1 MIKNFFWTSISLFC
15 LSSFAADIPGGMNRS
30 AEVLPS
36 NSYEMLLS
44 PGFTLQPSGA
54 YLSSEVRYQ
63 ANEEMAAGLGFGAGE
78 VGFNFGLAGTWYVL
92 ADDGRQPGL
101 SISGGLHFNR
111 LLESNYFAVRIS
123 PTVSKNLAVN
133 WGRISPYAS
142 AHLTP
147 NFRLG
152 KPENNLALKAS
163 VGTEFLVKPW
173 GDMRLVAEAGVGV
186 ANSVSEFRLAVA
198 YPFVA
203 L

>member
-1 MIKNFFWTSISLFC
+1 MLKNIILTLLALFC
-15 LSSFAADIPGGMNRS
+15 LSSLAGDIPGGMNRS

-36 NSYEMLLS
+36 NSFEMLLS

-78 VGFNFGLAGTWYVL
+78 VGFNFGLTGTWYIL
-92 ADDGRQPGL
+92 ADNGTQPGVSL
-101 SISGGLHFNR
+101 SGGLHFNR
-111 LLESNYFAVRIS
+111 LTEANYFAVRIS
-123 PTVSKNLAVN
+123 PTVSKNLAMS

-152 KPENNLALKAS
+152 LPDNSLAMKAS

-173 GDMRLVAEAGVGV
+173 GDMRLVAEAGLGV
-186 ANSVSEFRLAVA
+186 SNSVSEFMLAIA

>member
-1 MIKNFFWTSISLFC
+1 MIKNFLCTLVTLFSLA
-15 LSSFAADIPGGMNRS
+15 SVAADIPGGMNRS

-36 NSYEMLLS
+36 NSYEVLLS
-44 PGFTLQPSGA
+44 PGFTLEPSGA

-78 VGFNFGLAGTWYVL
+78 VGFNFGLSGTWYIL
-92 ADDGRQPGL
+92 ADDGQQPGVSL
-101 SISGGLHFNR
+101 SGGLHFNR

-123 PTVSKNLAVN
+123 PTVSKNLSVT

-152 KPENNLALKAS
+152 SPENNLAVKTS
-163 VGTEFLVKPW
+163 IGTEFLVRPW

-186 ANSVSEFRLAVA
+186 SNRVS
-198 YPFVA
+198 
-203 L
+203 

>member
-1 MIKNFFWTSISLFC
+1 MLRNFILTLLSLFC
-15 LSSFAADIPGGMNRS
+15 LSTLAADIPGGMNRS
-30 AEVLPS
+30 AEALPS

-44 PGFTLQPSGA
+44 PGFTLDPQGA

-63 ANEEMAAGLGFGAGE
+63 ANEEAAAGFGFGAGE
-78 VGFNFGLAGTWYVL
+78 VGFNFGLTGTWYVM
-92 ADDGRQPGL
+92 ADDGTQPGL
-101 SISGGLHFNR
+101 SVSGGLHFNR

-123 PTVSKNLAVN
+123 PTVSKNIGVN
-133 WGRISPYAS
+133 WGRITPYAT

-152 KPENNLALKAS
+152 APDNSLSLKAS
-163 VGTEFLVKPW
+163 LGTEFLVKPW

-186 ANSVSEFRLAVA
+186 ASSVSEFMLAVA

>member
-1 MIKNFFWTSISLFC
+1 MFRNFILTLLALFC
-15 LSSFAADIPGGMNRS
+15 LSTLASDIPGGMNRS

-44 PGFTLQPSGA
+44 PGFTLQPAGA

-63 ANEEMAAGLGFGAGE
+63 ANEEMAAGFGFGAGE
-78 VGFNFGLAGTWYVL
+78 VGFNFGLNGTYYVL
-92 ADDGRQPGL
+92 ADDGRQPAL
-101 SISGGLHFNR
+101 SITGGLHFNR
-111 LLESNYFAVRIS
+111 LLESNYFAVRVS
-123 PTVSKNLAVN
+123 PTVSKNFPMS

-142 AHLTP
+142 MHLTP

-152 KPENNLALKAS
+152 APDNALALKTS
-163 VGTEFLVKPW
+163 VGTEILVKNW
-173 GDMRLVAEAGVGV
+173 GDMRFVTEVGVGV
-186 ANSVSEFRLAVA
+186 ANSVSELMFAVA

>member
-1 MIKNFFWTSISLFC
+1 MLKNIILTLLALFC
-15 LSSFAADIPGGMNRS
+15 LSSLAADIPGGMNRS

-44 PGFTLQPSGA
+44 PGFTLEPSGA

-63 ANEEMAAGLGFGAGE
+63 ANEEVAAGLAFGAGE

-92 ADDGRQPGL
+92 GDDGSQPAL
-101 SISGGLHFNR
+101 SVSGGLHFNR
-111 LLESNYFAVRIS
+111 LLENNYFAVRIS
-123 PTVSKNLAVN
+123 PTVSKNLPAT
-133 WGRISPYAS
+133 WGRITPYAA

-152 KPENNLALKAS
+152 APENNLALKAS
-163 VGTEFLVKPW
+163 IGTEFLVKPW

-186 ANSVSEFRLAVA
+186 SNSVSEFMLAVA

>member
-1 MIKNFFWTSISLFC
+1 MLRNFILTLLALFC
-15 LSSFAADIPGGMNRS
+15 LSTLAADIPGGLNRS

-44 PGFTLQPSGA
+44 PGFTLEPSGA

-63 ANEEMAAGLGFGAGE
+63 ANEEAAAGLAFGAGE
-78 VGFNFGLAGTWYVL
+78 VGFNFGLAGSWYIL
-92 ADDGRQPGL
+92 ADDGRQPGVSL
-101 SISGGLHFNR
+101 SGGLHFNR
-111 LLESNYFAVRIS
+111 LLEANYFAVRIS
-123 PTVSKNLAVN
+123 PTVSKNIPVS

-152 KPENNLALKAS
+152 APKNSLALKAS
-163 VGTEFLVKPW
+163 LGTEFLIRPW
-173 GDMRLVAEAGVGV
+173 GDMRLTAEAGVGV
-186 ANSVSEFRLAVA
+186 ANSVSEFMLAVA

>member
-1 MIKNFFWTSISLFC
+1 MIKNLVLTLLSLFC
-15 LSSFAADIPGGMNRS
+15 LSSLAADIPGGMNRS

-44 PGFTLQPSGA
+44 PGFTIEPGGA

-63 ANEEMAAGLGFGAGE
+63 ANEEMAAGMGFGAGE
-78 VGFNFGLAGTWYVL
+78 VGFNFGLTGTWYVL
-92 ADDGRQPGL
+92 ADDGRQPGF
-101 SISGGLHFNR
+101 SVSGGLHFNR
-111 LLESNYFAVRIS
+111 LLDSNYFAIRVS
-123 PTVSKNLAVN
+123 PTVSRNVMTS
-133 WGRISPYAS
+133 WGRLSPYAS

-152 KPENNLALKAS
+152 AADNSLALKTS
-163 VGTEFLVKPW
+163 LGTEFLVRPW
-173 GDMRLVAEAGVGV
+173 GDMRLVVEAGLGV
-186 ANSVSEFRLAVA
+186 SDSVSEIMMAVA